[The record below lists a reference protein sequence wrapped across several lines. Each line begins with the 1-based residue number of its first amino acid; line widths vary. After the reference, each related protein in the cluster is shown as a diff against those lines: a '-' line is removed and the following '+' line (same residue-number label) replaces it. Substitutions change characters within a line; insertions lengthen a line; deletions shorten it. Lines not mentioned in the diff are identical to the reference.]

1 MRERKKREGRANCL
15 QERSFLEAT
24 RDRSRRFSFSPFF
37 QPRPLLLRLTP
48 LPFPASSSSTD
59 PPSLPSPTLRQNRIS
74 LAWIV
79 PAYECA
85 KLLRTLPAPAPLP
98 AAASPTSTSP
108 ALPPKHPHLSPEQSA
123 AVRRFATLFVAVAA
137 FSALS
142 PVADALL
149 FWLPLYEVR
158 FFL

>member
-1 MRERKKREGRANCL
+1 M
-15 QERSFLEAT
+15 
-24 RDRSRRFSFSPFF
+24 
-37 QPRPLLLRLTP
+37 
-48 LPFPASSSSTD
+48 
-59 PPSLPSPTLRQNRIS
+59 
-74 LAWIV
+74 

-98 AAASPTSTSP
+98 TGTSASPNSASSAGP
-108 ALPPKHPHLSPEQSA
+108 ALPTKHPHLSPEQSA

-149 FWLPLYEVR
+149 FWLPLYEVSFRLFR
-158 FFL
+158 FFFF